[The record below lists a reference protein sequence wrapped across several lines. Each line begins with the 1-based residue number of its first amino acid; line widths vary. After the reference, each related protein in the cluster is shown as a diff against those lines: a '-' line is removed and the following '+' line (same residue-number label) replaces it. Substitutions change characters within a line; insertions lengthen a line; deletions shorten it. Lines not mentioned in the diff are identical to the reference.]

1 MAIQRFLMGLLSLG
15 VLALP
20 AKDTSTCANLWGQ
33 CGGETWTGPYC
44 CTAGSTCKVQNRWYS
59 QCLATT
65 ATSDGPL
72 EYSLADERSFH
83 ELSYKWS
90 IAWDRKDKSTWL
102 AITAPQVVADYA
114 DYPAVGTVTIASPDD
129 IFTHSFTV
137 TGLGDKR
144 LGTQHFLGAS
154 FFTRTNATEHAA
166 QWDSSAFVEF
176 LYVVVDGHWKI
187 GGIRPHTVV
196 ATTGRPE
203 DIIGSF

>member
-1 MAIQRFLMGLLSLG
+1 MWRRDLDGTQLLYR
-15 VLALP
+15 
-20 AKDTSTCANLWGQ
+20 WQ
-33 CGGETWTGPYC
+33 Y
-44 CTAGSTCKVQNRWYS
+44 QNRWYS

-65 ATSDGPL
+65 ATIDGHL
-72 EYSLADERSFH
+72 EYSLADERSFR

-144 LGTQHFLGAS
+144 LGSQHFLGAS
-154 FFTRTNATEHAA
+154 FFTRTNATEIKGDWQVRARHVRTLSNSTQPSGTLAF
-166 QWDSSAFVEF
+166 SSSFF
-176 LYVVVDGHWKI
+176 
-187 GGIRPHTVV
+187 V